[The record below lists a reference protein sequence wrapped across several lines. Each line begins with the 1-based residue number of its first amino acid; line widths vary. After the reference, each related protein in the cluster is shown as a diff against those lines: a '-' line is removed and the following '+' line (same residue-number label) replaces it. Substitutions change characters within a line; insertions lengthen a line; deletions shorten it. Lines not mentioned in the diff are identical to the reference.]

1 MLLII
6 GVRSFAISLYLFSPC
21 GPHSRSY
28 MHYAFSLPSACVLR
42 AQFVYTVPL
51 INESINVY
59 VMAHRFANRTRAAHA
74 RPAILIN
81 DRVPAQIQCKDPKA
95 WY

>member
-1 MLLII
+1 MLYGMLLNI
-6 GVRSFAISLYLFSPC
+6 GVRSFAISLYLFSAC

-28 MHYAFSLPSACVLR
+28 MHYAFSLPSVCAR

-59 VMAHRFANRTRAAHA
+59 VMAHRFEKRALHMRA
-74 RPAILIN
+74 R
-81 DRVPAQIQCKDPKA
+81 QF
-95 WY
+95 